1 MEAIYIE
8 CRKVDFRFRL
18 DLDFRFR
25 FRLENEHVACLNVYL
40 HMRNA
45 ANVQFISVLYHTKC
59 HSKSASHWADRTLN
73 LCCLVI
79 LWGRG
84 FFGVVRHF
92 LALLCHRNIER
103 VLVISFLWLFVK
115 TYIPTSVSL
124 LGLVPLF
131 LCYSYNSPTVFF
143 TPSMVDES
151 FWVWCCIRTGSSI
164 LNCTMELN
172 DLIPCPLCYGKDSLF
187 L

>member
-1 MEAIYIE
+1 M
-8 CRKVDFRFRL
+8 DFRFRL

-40 HMRNA
+40 RMRNA
-45 ANVQFISVLYHTKC
+45 VNVQFISVLYHTKC
-59 HSKSASHWADRTLN
+59 HSKSASHWADRTFN

-79 LWGRG
+79 LRVWGRG
-84 FFGVVRHF
+84 FFGVVWHF
-92 LALLCHRNIER
+92 LGLLCHRNIER

-131 LCYSYNSPTVFF
+131 LCYSYNNSHTVSSPHQWQ
-143 TPSMVDES
+143 MHL
-151 FWVWCCIRTGSSI
+151 FWVWCCMRTGSSI
-164 LNCTMELN
+164 LNCTTELN
-172 DLIPCPLCYGKDSLF
+172 DLISCPLCYGKDSLF

>member
-59 HSKSASHWADRTLN
+59 HSKSASH
-73 LCCLVI
+73 
-79 LWGRG
+79 
-84 FFGVVRHF
+84 
-92 LALLCHRNIER
+92 
-103 VLVISFLWLFVK
+103 
-115 TYIPTSVSL
+115 
-124 LGLVPLF
+124 
-131 LCYSYNSPTVFF
+131 
-143 TPSMVDES
+143 
-151 FWVWCCIRTGSSI
+151 
-164 LNCTMELN
+164 
-172 DLIPCPLCYGKDSLF
+172 
-187 L
+187 